1 MKTFTDVLIG
11 RKVKRIH
18 PSHFTPNSELIEGEI
33 YTITDTTVKAPR
45 RITLKETGPCYW
57 ALLEAFELVKE

>member
-1 MKTFTDVLIG
+1 MSDDWKEIEDVA
-11 RKVKRIH
+11 K
-18 PSHFTPNSELIEGEI
+18 PCGEI